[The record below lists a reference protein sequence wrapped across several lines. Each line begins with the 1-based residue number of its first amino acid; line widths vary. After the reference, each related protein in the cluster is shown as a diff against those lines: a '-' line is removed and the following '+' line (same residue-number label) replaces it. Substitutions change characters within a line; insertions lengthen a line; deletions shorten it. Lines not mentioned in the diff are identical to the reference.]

1 MAARAAVK
9 KAPVRKV
16 AVMSAAKTKTKPGV
30 NGSGCAPGVCDP
42 QRTQGLVSSVAQ
54 GDHPLVTLRGPG
66 VFLGAEVTKQGGTND
81 ITFVV
86 LDIDGRNVTN
96 LSYAAA
102 ANSGLT
108 QQNPYGL
115 VLLATP
121 ALKNLTI
128 GFPTPLRYKR
138 ELRLSVTVNEAN
150 VVQILTNVI
159 HGK

>member
-1 MAARAAVK
+1 MAKKATAK
-9 KAPVRKV
+9 KAPARK
-16 AVMSAAKTKTKPGV
+16 AAMSSAKTKVKPV
-30 NGSGCAPGVCDP
+30 VAGSGCAPGVCDP
-42 QRTQGLVSSVAQ
+42 QRTQGLATNVAQ
-54 GDHPLVTLRGPG
+54 GDHVLVTLKGPG

-81 ITFVV
+81 ITFVI

-115 VLLATP
+115 VLLTSP
-121 ALKNLTI
+121 ALKNFTI

-138 ELRLSVTVNEAN
+138 ELRLSVSVNETGI
-150 VVQILTNVI
+150 VQILANVI
-159 HGK
+159 HGR